1 MLFRE
6 EDNDVR
12 VRRCVELS
20 LQQEQ
25 LGRVGDDAANEHRR
39 LLVML
44 RRERRRAAHDLRRRG
59 GDDEAG
65 PSNGSPGGQ

>member
-25 LGRVGDDAANEHRR
+25 LGRVGDDAANEHRH
-39 LLVML
+39 LL
-44 RRERRRAAHDLRRRG
+44 RWERQRAAQELRRRG
-59 GDDEAG
+59 GDDGAG
-65 PSNGSPGGQ
+65 PSNAPSGG